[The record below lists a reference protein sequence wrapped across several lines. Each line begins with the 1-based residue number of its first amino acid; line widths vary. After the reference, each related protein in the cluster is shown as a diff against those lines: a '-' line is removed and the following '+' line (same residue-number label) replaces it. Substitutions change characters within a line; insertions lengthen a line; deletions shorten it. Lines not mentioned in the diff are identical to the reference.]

1 MCVYLHVYDSY
12 SHVHSC
18 TCWQVKTNNH
28 VLVVDA
34 VYVNHLLNVTST

>member
-1 MCVYLHVYDSY
+1 MCMTLILMF
-12 SHVHSC
+12 